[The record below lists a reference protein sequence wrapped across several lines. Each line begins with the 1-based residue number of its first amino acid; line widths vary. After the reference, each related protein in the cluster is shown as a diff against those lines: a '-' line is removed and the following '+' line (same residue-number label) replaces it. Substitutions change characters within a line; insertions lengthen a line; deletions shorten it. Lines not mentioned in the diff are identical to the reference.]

1 MKTIRKSERSSRP
14 SLRILV
20 PILVPIVIAAAAIV
34 AYIPAFK
41 GGWIWDDDSS
51 VYANPVV
58 TRSDGLYRIW
68 FTGEDYDFW
77 PMTKT
82 VFWIEWQNFGMDPR
96 GYHVVNVLLHALGS
110 VLVYFVLRR
119 LRIPGA
125 PLAGLIFA
133 LHPVNVASV
142 AWIAELKNPL
152 SMVFLGA
159 TVLCWLASENGRRRW
174 VWYALSV
181 VGFVLALTSKTSVVM
196 LPVVLLGIAWWRRG
210 KIARW
215 DILRT
220 VPFFALSV
228 GMSVMT
234 VLAQRSN
241 LDALSVPLDGIY
253 RLAGAGWTVWFYF
266 YKALLP
272 IGLSMIYPHWKATI
286 ESLGWIAFLP
296 TAAVAAVLALLL
308 VKRKTWWGR
317 PLLFAFGYCLLA
329 IFPVMGFFDMTIT
342 MHSLVADHF
351 QYVPVV
357 GVVALVCAGGW
368 RLAGR
373 SRGRVRP
380 VLAALGL
387 CAVVAL
393 GAGTWRR
400 AKIISGKW
408 KGAQIISG
416 NESLWRDT
424 TEKNGEAW
432 MGWYNLG
439 TVIALEQ
446 KGRMDEGR
454 KLLQEAEELGR
465 QSEALAA
472 QGQHP
477 QAQLYR
483 QNAEARKRQG
493 EAMIQTGK
501 EHLRRAIPHYYKA
514 IELKPLYTRPYN
526 NLGLAL
532 DNLGRSEEG
541 IEQYRKGVEVDRE
554 YYPNKRNSILVT
566 NLGIALLKQNQLPEA
581 AEAFKEAF
589 DIQPRNDIAYKNGII
604 ALRTLKRHDE
614 VIELLNRKLAM
625 DPNDPGPLQDLAV
638 ISYEQGKTD
647 EAMRYLE
654 RSLELAPDNPLALM
668 TRGDIMLAT
677 GHPQQ
682 AVESFSEAVQAQR
695 RGGRGEDPKLLMKL
709 AVAQTRAGRHTDALV
724 NFLRILK
731 AAPKSKQVA
740 AAIRDLMQRLGH
752 TPEAAKSYERA
763 LQVVP
768 GWVEGLQKLSWIRST
783 HPDPGVR
790 NSSQALAT
798 VNRLRARVGERSP
811 AVMDT
816 YAAALAEAGKFPEAV
831 AAAKRALQLAK
842 DTRDDPLA
850 REIERRI
857 ELYSNNQAYREGK

>member
-14 SLRILV
+14 SLRILI
-20 PILVPIVIAAAAIV
+20 PILVPIVIAAATIV

-58 TRSDGLYRIW
+58 TKSDGLYRIW

-82 VFWIEWQNFGMDPR
+82 VFWIEWQNFGMNPR

-152 SMVFLGA
+152 STVFLGA

-181 VGFVLALTSKTSVVM
+181 VGFALALTSKTSVVM
-196 LPVVLLGIAWWRRG
+196 LPVGLLGIAWWRRG
-210 KIARW
+210 RITRW

-220 VPFFALSV
+220 VPFFALAG

-241 LDALSVPLDGIY
+241 LDVLSIPLDGIY

-272 IGLSMIYPHWKATI
+272 VGLSMIYPHWKATI

-296 TAAVAAVLALLL
+296 TVAVAAVLALLL

-357 GVVALVCAGGW
+357 GVIALVCAGGW
-368 RLAGR
+368 RLAER
-373 SRGRVRP
+373 SRGRLRP
-380 VLAALGL
+380 VLAVLAL

-400 AKIISGKW
+400 AEILSGK
-408 KGAQIISG
+408 
-416 NESLWRDT
+416 ESLWRDT

-446 KGRMDEGR
+446 KSRMDEGA
-454 KLLQEAEELGR
+454 KLLREAKELRR
-465 QSEALAA
+465 QSGALAA
-472 QGQHP
+472 RGKHP

-483 QNAEARKRQG
+483 QNAEAIRRRG
-493 EAMIQTGK
+493 EDLVQTGR
-501 EHLRRAIPHYYKA
+501 EGLRHAVPHYYKA
-514 IELKPLYTRPYN
+514 IELQPLYTRPYN

-541 IEQYRKGVEVDRE
+541 IEQYRKGVAVDRE
-554 YYPNKRNSILVT
+554 HYPNKRNSILVT

-581 AEAFKEAF
+581 AEAFKEAY
-589 DIQPRNDIAYKNGII
+589 DIQPRNDVAYKNAII

-614 VIELLNRKLAM
+614 VIELLNRKVAM
-625 DPNDPGPLQDLAV
+625 APRDPGPLQDLAV
-638 ISYEQGKTD
+638 ISYEQGNTD
-647 EAMRYLE
+647 EALRYLE

-677 GHPQQ
+677 GRPQQ
-682 AVESFSEAVQAQR
+682 ALESFSEAVQAQR
-695 RGGRGEDPKLLMKL
+695 RGGRGEDPKLVMKL
-709 AVAQTRAGRHTDALV
+709 AVAQMRTGRHTDALV
-724 NFLRILK
+724 NFLRVLK
-731 AAPKSKQVA
+731 AAPKSKQPA
-740 AAIRDLMQRLGH
+740 AAIRKLMQTLGH
-752 TPEAAKSYERA
+752 TREAAKSYERA

-768 GWVEGLQKLSWIRST
+768 GWVEGLQKLAWIRAT

-816 YAAALAEAGKFPEAV
+816 YAAALAEAGKFPAALV
-831 AAAKRALQLAK
+831 AAKKALQLAK
-842 DTRDDPLA
+842 DTKNETLA